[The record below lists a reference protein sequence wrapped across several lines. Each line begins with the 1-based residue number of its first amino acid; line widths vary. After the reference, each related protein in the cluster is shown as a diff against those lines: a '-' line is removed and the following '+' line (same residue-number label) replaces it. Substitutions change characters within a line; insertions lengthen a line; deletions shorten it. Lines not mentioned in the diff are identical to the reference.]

1 MNRWNLTKCL
11 AILLVAIC
19 LQNSAFP
26 QSRELT
32 TEENIIK
39 HFQNK
44 SWKKESVTKDSLY
57 TDIFS
62 TKFNVSLSN
71 HLLTLDSDHQVIKNP
86 YFRSKYEYGEL
97 KQQIKNFPKSY
108 SVIYQNSLVSLFE
121 NGRFYCLNLEDQ
133 TRNTELEKKIN
144 KRKFKYHWI
153 INGQLGGIAG
163 NSILIWNGDKWKK
176 YRDAFPIKNQPILF
190 EDEKFIVFSDCSG
203 EFGGTVYF
211 LEKSSSNTYFTEST
225 CAVTVTKDT
234 TGYLVLANLGHGRG
248 SAEIK
253 NIDDPTKLSLADP
266 SKIGSFKNGMAYGY
280 ADKSKAYTIR
290 TEFRGL
296 QLFSSFKHNHK
307 TLYIVNLPEITFLAE
322 IDSTEIKVVHPLF
335 YNDLYTHNPVTKTY
349 GKYTL
354 INLDFYGIGLEREIG
369 VLVISDHKIT
379 KIDWNEKHNQ

>member
-1 MNRWNLTKCL
+1 M
-11 AILLVAIC
+11 
-19 LQNSAFP
+19 
-26 QSRELT
+26 
-32 TEENIIK
+32 EENIIK

-44 SWKKESVTKDSLY
+44 SWKKNSITKDSLY
-57 TDIFS
+57 KDIMGQ
-62 TKFNVSLSN
+62 KFNVSLSN
-71 HLLTLDSDHQVIKNP
+71 QLLTIDSDHLVIKNP
-86 YFRSKYEYGEL
+86 YFKLKYEYGEVN
-97 KQQIKNFPKSY
+97 QQIKNFPRSY
-108 SVIYQNSLVSLFE
+108 SVIFQNSLVSLFE

-133 TRNTELEKKIN
+133 TRDTELEKKIN

-163 NSILIWNGDKWKK
+163 NSILVWNGDKWKK
-176 YRDAFPIKNQPILF
+176 HRDAFPIKNQPILF

-211 LEKSSSNTYFTEST
+211 FEKSSSKTYFTEST

-234 TGYLVLANLGHGRG
+234 TGYLVLSSLGHGMG

-253 NIDDPTKLSLADP
+253 SIDDPTKLSIADP
-266 SKIGSFKNGMAYGY
+266 DKIRSFKNGMAYGY

-296 QLFSSFKHNHK
+296 QLFSSFTHNHK

-322 IDSTEIKVVHPLF
+322 IDGTEIKVVHPLF

-379 KIDWNEKHNQ
+379 KIDWNEKHNR